1 MNDTPALS
9 FVIPAY
15 NEAARLAPTLESVG
29 AYFRD
34 FAGGVEVIVVD
45 DGSSDGTATVAGKLV
60 PTLARQG
67 LSLRVLSN
75 PGNQGK
81 GYSVRHGFLASRG
94 QIVLFSDADLSTPLT
109 ETPKLLEPIAAGQ
122 YDAAIGSRDLP
133 DSQIGVHQSALREFA
148 GRCFNRFVRVLTGLK
163 YADTQCG
170 FKAFRRDVFLP
181 VFQAQQV
188 RGFAFDVEILYLAQN
203 IGARVAEVPVVWNH
217 AEGSKVGFNW
227 RSMRPFWDVALLPWR
242 WQRGDYAQVVAA
254 PVPLPPSLTK

>member
-1 MNDTPALS
+1 MNEAPALS

-34 FAGGVEVIVVD
+34 FAGGVEIIVVD
-45 DGSSDGTATVAGKLV
+45 DGSVDGTAAVVRQLV
-60 PTLARQG
+60 PSFARQG
-67 LSLRVLSN
+67 MSLQVLSN

-94 QIVLFSDADLSTPLT
+94 QVVLFSDADLSTPLT

-170 FKAFRRDVFLP
+170 FKAFRREVFLP

-203 IGARVAEVPVVWNH
+203 IGARVAEVPVAWNH

-227 RSMRPFWDVALLPWR
+227 RSIRPFWDVALLPWR
-242 WQRGDYAQVVAA
+242 WQRGGYAQVAA
-254 PVPLPPSLTK
+254 VPVPLPPGLTK

>member
-1 MNDTPALS
+1 MNSPPFLS

-15 NEAARLAPTLESVG
+15 NEAFRLAPTLESVG

-45 DGSSDGTATVAGKLV
+45 DGSSDGTAMVARELV
-60 PTLARQG
+60 PALARHG
-67 LSLRVLSN
+67 LSLHVLSN

-81 GYSVRHGFLASRG
+81 GYSVRQGFLASCG

-109 ETPKLLEPIAAGQ
+109 ETPKLLGLITSGQ

-133 DSQIGVHQSALREFA
+133 ESQIGVHQSPLREFA

-217 AEGSKVGFNW
+217 AEGSKVGLNW
-227 RSMRPFWDVALLPWR
+227 RSVRPFLDVALLPWR
-242 WQRGDYAQVVAA
+242 WRRGNYAQVVAD
-254 PVPLPPSLTK
+254 PVLLPPGPAK